1 MGPPRHC
8 SLHTIGGDA
17 QPHSDTQ
24 QVPPPNSVHFLGP
37 PESPKLKEWGA
48 ISSPR
53 LHPVTI
59 KLYLTQGDVEHQL
72 QEWLREGETKRRT
85 NTQEAPPPLA
95 CSVWVNASNQK
106 KGSTSHPIWLCA
118 LRAFLTLGRAF
129 WAAQCVPLASLS
141 LAHLP
146 ARENSSARALPPQR
160 HLPPRWPLASNRNS
174 YGVGGSGCCWGQ
186 PRTTPPP
193 QGRETTPDPPKP
205 LEN

>member
-1 MGPPRHC
+1 MAQG
-8 SLHTIGGDA
+8 GGD
-17 QPHSDTQ
+17 
-24 QVPPPNSVHFLGP
+24 
-37 PESPKLKEWGA
+37 
-48 ISSPR
+48 
-53 LHPVTI
+53 
-59 KLYLTQGDVEHQL
+59 
-72 QEWLREGETKRRT
+72 QEKNKYPGG
-85 NTQEAPPPLA
+85 PPPLA

-174 YGVGGSGCCWGQ
+174 YGVRWEDQGVVGASLGLHPLLKEERP
-186 PRTTPPP
+186 PRPP
-193 QGRETTPDPPKP
+193 QTTRE
-205 LEN
+205 LERIYPST

>member
-1 MGPPRHC
+1 MLNLTQRHSASASTQLRTLPGATRVSKVEGKGGNFIDLPPPR
-8 SLHTIGGDA
+8 
-17 QPHSDTQ
+17 
-24 QVPPPNSVHFLGP
+24 
-37 PESPKLKEWGA
+37 
-48 ISSPR
+48 
-53 LHPVTI
+53 VTI

-160 HLPPRWPLASNRNS
+160 HLPPRWPLASKRNS

-193 QGRETTPDPPKP
+193 QGRETPPDPPKP